1 MLLEIVNSSPAS
13 NTTKELDSFCPG
25 TACVV
30 VTAIK
35 TSLETAWDPCKII
48 AAYVG

>member
-1 MLLEIVNSSPAS
+1 MSLEIVSSSPAS
-13 NTTKELDSFCPG
+13 NTSGELDSFCPG
-25 TACVV
+25 TARVI

-35 TSLETAWDPCKII
+35 KSLVTACDPYKII